1 MIYMCDIK
9 LDVIFIF
16 STADEL
22 GVADS
27 FEIFLYISQ

>member
-22 GVADS
+22 GVWQ
-27 FEIFLYISQ
+27 IVLG